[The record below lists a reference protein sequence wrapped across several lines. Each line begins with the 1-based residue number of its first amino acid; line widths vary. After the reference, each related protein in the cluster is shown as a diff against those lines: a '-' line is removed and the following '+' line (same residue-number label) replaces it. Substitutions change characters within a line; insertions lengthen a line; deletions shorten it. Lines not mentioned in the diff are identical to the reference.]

1 MPIPIFKKVFDWCIP
16 VGSLFIVLEAIR
28 LCIEGLM
35 HGANK
40 DSAEF
45 YQTSNEEN
53 LATMEEGCAKIL
65 TLEGEMPE
73 QFMQGAYDAAWAEV
87 EEADPQA
94 AAEMRAFT
102 SN

>member
-1 MPIPIFKKVFDWCIP
+1 M
-16 VGSLFIVLEAIR
+16 L
-28 LCIEGLM
+28 
-35 HGANK
+35 
-40 DSAEF
+40 
-45 YQTSNEEN
+45 
-53 LATMEEGCAKIL
+53 
-65 TLEGEMPE
+65 E

>member
-45 YQTSNEEN
+45 YQTANEEN
-53 LATMEEGCAKIL
+53 LATLEEGGAKIL
-65 TLEGEMPE
+65 TLHPRGRDA
-73 QFMQGAYDAAWAEV
+73 GAVHAG
-87 EEADPQA
+87 
-94 AAEMRAFT
+94 RL
-102 SN
+102 